1 MALRHT
7 LPLEPERQYHWL
19 QFHIYGKPAG
29 IYTEFD
35 FLRPDSL
42 NNKRMISFKHLPV
55 VFGMVFCLSYIS
67 SVQAQEARP
76 NIVLFLADDLGNV
89 DGSLPTSGNQ
99 GFDLWKVRQDEQFMT
114 GEGPVPYK
122 DGGSCDEVV
131 DQSIEM
137 LKSRNASEP
146 FFIEICTREPHTPLT
161 PPQKYMDAYD
171 NDRVRELESFIQYGR
186 VLRPSYVDD
195 NASGLARYYYGTVT
209 QLDQAFGRLMQ
220 ALEQMGIKD
229 NTLVIFTSDNGPE
242 HPVLADQRRDL
253 CWGTPGEYRG
263 MKRFMYEGGHRV
275 AGIMR
280 WPGVIEP
287 GAKSNQLI
295 SSVDLFPTI
304 CDLVDVQ
311 LPGDRVI
318 DGVSILNVLRGDPF
332 LREKPLFW
340 NIAYTHSPNMALRF
354 GKYSLLG
361 YFDPIESADEF
372 KQDWI
377 KSATLTSFELYDL
390 DNDPR
395 QEKDLKYKDHE
406 LFILLRDRMIAI
418 LEDIQQDSPAWP
430 DSRGKTRP
438 INESM
443 QIGIPGAVR
452 K

>member
-1 MALRHT
+1 
-7 LPLEPERQYHWL
+7 
-19 QFHIYGKPAG
+19 
-29 IYTEFD
+29 
-35 FLRPDSL
+35 
-42 NNKRMISFKHLPV
+42 
-55 VFGMVFCLSYIS
+55 
-67 SVQAQEARP
+67 
-76 NIVLFLADDLGNV
+76 
-89 DGSLPTSGNQ
+89 
-99 GFDLWKVRQDEQFMT
+99 
-114 GEGPVPYK
+114 
-122 DGGSCDEVV
+122 
-131 DQSIEM
+131 
-137 LKSRNASEP
+137 
-146 FFIEICTREPHTPLT
+146 
-161 PPQKYMDAYD
+161 
-171 NDRVRELESFIQYGR
+171 
-186 VLRPSYVDD
+186 
-195 NASGLARYYYGTVT
+195 
-209 QLDQAFGRLMQ
+209 
-220 ALEQMGIKD
+220 
-229 NTLVIFTSDNGPE
+229 
-242 HPVLADQRRDL
+242 
-253 CWGTPGEYRG
+253 
-263 MKRFMYEGGHRV
+263 
-275 AGIMR
+275 
-280 WPGVIEP
+280 
-287 GAKSNQLI
+287 
-295 SSVDLFPTI
+295 
-304 CDLVDVQ
+304 VDVQ

-406 LFILLRDRMIAI
+406 LFIILRDRMIAI